1 MAGSPAESSTM
12 CFWKSPRGA
21 PCSTRPSRSA
31 PQKLECTSSA
41 PLESS
46 VEISAPNCPAKS
58 FVMSEVFTSMPG
70 LRAFIAASKSVHESW
85 PQA

>member
-1 MAGSPAESSTM
+1 MR
-12 CFWKSPRGA
+12 CFSNSPRGA
-21 PCSTRPSRSA
+21 PCSTSPSRSP
-31 PQKLECTSSA
+31 PQKLEWITSA

-58 FVMSEVFTSMPG
+58 LVICEVLTSIPG
-70 LRAFIAASKSVHESW
+70 LSAFIAASKSTHESW